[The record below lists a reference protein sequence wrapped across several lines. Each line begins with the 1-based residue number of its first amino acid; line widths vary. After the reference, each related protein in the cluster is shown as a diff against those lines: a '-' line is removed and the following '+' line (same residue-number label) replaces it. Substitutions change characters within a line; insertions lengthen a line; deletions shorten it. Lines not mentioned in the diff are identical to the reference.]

1 MGGNFCI
8 KCGRSN
14 TQLFKGLCR
23 ECFLKEYKPLEVP
36 ERIEVEV
43 CPHCNAQLI
52 NGKWTGRGIPEDE
65 IIYRA
70 LENNIIKKVEDI
82 IIDLEILQKRGT
94 ISSCLVRAEA
104 KILGEKITQDFYT
117 EVRLKKRAC
126 PYCSRYKSGYYEA
139 VIQLRA
145 DERSLE
151 LEEIKK
157 AEQLI
162 NKTLQK
168 SWGKDK
174 LAYLAKKTRQKEGAD
189 YYIGSYK
196 AAKRVITALR
206 EEFGGIVGESPK
218 LMGRDKSTGKN
229 IYRIWISFKL
239 PKFKEGDF
247 ISYKGRTGLIKAMDS
262 HGILFYD
269 LDRQEMSTVLWREY
283 QRIERIA
290 TPADIKKTTVTAIS
304 PSRIQILD
312 PISYEPIDLK
322 LKPGMENLKIG
333 DQVSVIQIN
342 NKTYI
347 LG

>member
-1 MGGNFCI
+1 VLF
-8 KCGRSN
+8 RS
-14 TQLFKGLCR
+14 
-23 ECFLKEYKPLEVP
+23 
-36 ERIEVEV
+36 
-43 CPHCNAQLI
+43 
-52 NGKWTGRGIPEDE
+52 
-65 IIYRA
+65 
-70 LENNIIKKVEDI
+70 
-82 IIDLEILQKRGT
+82 
-94 ISSCLVRAEA
+94 
-104 KILGEKITQDFYT
+104 
-117 EVRLKKRAC
+117 
-126 PYCSRYKSGYYEA
+126 
-139 VIQLRA
+139 
-145 DERSLE
+145 
-151 LEEIKK
+151 
-157 AEQLI
+157 
-162 NKTLQK
+162 
-168 SWGKDK
+168 
-174 LAYLAKKTRQKEGAD
+174 
-189 YYIGSYK
+189 
-196 AAKRVITALR
+196 
-206 EEFGGIVGESPK
+206 
-218 LMGRDKSTGKN
+218 

-304 PSRIQILD
+304 PGRIQILD

>member
-14 TQLFKGLCR
+14 AQLFKGLCR
-23 ECFLKEYKPLEVP
+23 ECFLKEYKLLEVP

-52 NGKWTGRGIPEDE
+52 NDKWTGMGISEDE

-70 LENNIIKKVEDI
+70 LESNIIKKVEDI

-104 KILGEKITQDFYT
+104 KILREKITQDFYT

-145 DERSLE
+145 DERGLE

-174 LAYLAKKTRQKEGAD
+174 LAYLAKKTRQKEGVD

-247 ISYKGRTGLIKAMDS
+247 ISYKGRTGLIRAMNS

-304 PSRIQILD
+304 PSRIQVLD